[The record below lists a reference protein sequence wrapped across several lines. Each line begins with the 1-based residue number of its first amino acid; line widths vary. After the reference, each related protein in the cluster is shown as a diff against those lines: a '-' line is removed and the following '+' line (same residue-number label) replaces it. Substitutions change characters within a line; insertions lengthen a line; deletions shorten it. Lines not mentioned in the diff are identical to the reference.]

1 MYCRAIACDYDGT
14 GASDGHLAPE
24 VVAALHAAQAA
35 GTVTLL
41 VTGRVL
47 DDLRVALVDFSAFDA
62 VVAENGAV
70 VWLRESDRTIVLG
83 SPPSDQFLGRL
94 RRATDPVHCGPAASP
109 C

>member
-14 GASDGHLAPE
+14 GATDGHLAPE
-24 VVAALHAAQAA
+24 VAEVLHSARQA
-35 GTVTLL
+35 GIVTLL

-70 VWLRESDRTIVLG
+70 VWLRESHRF
-83 SPPSDQFLGRL
+83 QFRSRL
-94 RRATDPVHCGPAASP
+94 LL
-109 C
+109 